1 MKCSSSLCYFYS
13 LTITDTGE
21 SHTRLP
27 SKIPSSSFLDYSP
40 GENPPNESLGDVGR
54 QRPPLRE

>member
-1 MKCSSSLCYFYS
+1 MKCSSSLYYFYS
-13 LTITDTGE
+13 LTITDKGE

-27 SKIPSSSFLDYSP
+27 SKIPPSFLDYSP